1 MSPLA
6 PLVYFALVI
15 LFEFVLIVPGT
26 GDGALS
32 RSHNGGA

>member
-6 PLVYFALVI
+6 PLVYFALVV
-15 LFEFVLIVPGT
+15 LFEFVLAVPST

-32 RSHNGGA
+32 RSHNRGA

>member
-15 LFEFVLIVPGT
+15 LSEFVLIVQGS

-32 RSHNGGA
+32 RSHNRGA